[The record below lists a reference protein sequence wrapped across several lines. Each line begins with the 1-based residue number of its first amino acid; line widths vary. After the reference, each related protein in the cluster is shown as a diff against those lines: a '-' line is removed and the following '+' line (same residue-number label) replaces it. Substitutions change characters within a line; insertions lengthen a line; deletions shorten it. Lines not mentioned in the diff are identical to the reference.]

1 MRKRAIYTMAMAKYL
16 TDKGFTAV
24 GTAQNKDDLKK
35 LVWFFERT
43 PELEAAC
50 DEYIAVGKAK
60 HNGAKPPVDDWTL
73 AGLFIVGNQP
83 VEAIAKVHGITE
95 ERVRAAIS
103 KYVNQAKLI
112 AIAALDD
119 KGRQRY
125 MAAKTDNE
133 RNAILSERILQG
145 GFLVHNREHT
155 YHIPAG
161 EVSGDA

>member
-24 GTAQNKDDLKK
+24 GTAPNKNDLKK
-35 LVWFFERT
+35 LVWLFECT

-50 DEYIAVGKAK
+50 NKYITASKAK
-60 HNGAKPPVDDWTL
+60 HNEAKPPVDDWTL
-73 AGLFIVGNQP
+73 AGLFVVGNQP
-83 VEAIAKVHGITE
+83 VEAIAKVHGVTE

-125 MAAKTDNE
+125 MAAKTDDE

-145 GFLVHNREHT
+145 EFFVHNREHT
-155 YHIPAG
+155 YHIPAV
-161 EVSGDA
+161 EVSGNA